1 MKILYFDCFSGISGD
16 MTLGALLNLGIDKDL
31 FLKELSKLNLTG
43 YKIEIG
49 TKSKSG
55 ITCTDVNVIITED
68 YKKLEEKFEKHQKEM
83 YEHELAHKANTHVHI
98 DEHGHEYSHEHSHD
112 EGEQEHIHEHSQE
125 DSHSHH
131 HDHGHEHEHSHDHM
145 HTHDHDHSHP
155 HSHSHSMRNL
165 KTIEMMIDWSDLNQ
179 NVKNLSKKIFREIA
193 GAEAKVHN
201 MEVENVTF
209 HEVGA
214 IDSIVDIVGS
224 AICLD
229 ILGVQK
235 VFSSP
240 LHDGKGFIECQHGII
255 PVPVPA
261 VMEMLAGSGIPLIS
275 EDVQTEMVTPTGM
288 GIIKTIA
295 CGFGNIPEVAIE
307 KVGYGAGK
315 RNTGRFNALR
325 VVMGTLEDKNE
336 LKDEIIKLETN
347 IDDTSS
353 EILGYTMERLFSVG
367 ALDVFLT
374 PIYMKKNR
382 PATMVTVL
390 VNRENE
396 QTAVDLLLKE
406 TSTLG
411 IRKSTLKRYCLDREI
426 VKINTQFGEVS
437 VKLSKGKDF
446 SKLSPEYEDC
456 RKIAETT
463 GLPLREIYRIV
474 NESSKDLI

>member
-16 MTLGALLNLGIDKDL
+16 MTLGALLDLGIDKDL

-43 YKIEIG
+43 YEIEIG

-83 YEHELAHKANTHVHI
+83 YEHELAHKAHTHVHI
-98 DEHGHEYSHEHSHD
+98 DEHGHEYSHDHEDSVYN
-112 EGEQEHIHEHSQE
+112 HEHNHD

-131 HDHGHEHEHSHDHM
+131 HDHGNEHEHSHG
-145 HTHDHDHSHP
+145 HTHTHDHSHP

-165 KTIEMMIDWSDLNQ
+165 KTIEMMIEWSDLSQ
-179 NVKNLSKKIFREIA
+179 NVKDLSKRIFREIA

-214 IDSIVDIVGS
+214 IDSIVDIVGT

-229 ILGVQK
+229 ALGVQK
-235 VFSSP
+235 VYSSP

-295 CGFGNIPEVAIE
+295 CSFGNIPGLSIE

-315 RNTGRFNALR
+315 RDTGRFNALR
-325 VVMGTLEDKNE
+325 VILGSIGNKNE
-336 LKDEIIKLETN
+336 NNDEIIKLETN

-353 EILGYTMERLFSVG
+353 EILGYTMERLFGAG

-382 PATMVTVL
+382 PATMITVL

-396 QTAVDLLLKE
+396 QAAVDLLLKE

-426 VKINTQFGEVS
+426 IKINTQFGEVR

-446 SKLSPEYEDC
+446 SKLSPEYDDC

-463 GLPLREIYRIV
+463 GLPLREIYQIV
-474 NESSKDLI
+474 TENSKDLL

>member
-16 MTLGALLNLGIDKDL
+16 MTLGALLDLGIDKDL

-43 YKIEIG
+43 YEIVIG

-83 YEHELAHKANTHVHI
+83 YEHELAHKAHTHVHI
-98 DEHGHEYSHEHSHD
+98 DEHGHEYSHDHEDSVHD
-112 EGEQEHIHEHSQE
+112 HEHNHD
-125 DSHSHH
+125 DSHSHN
-131 HDHGHEHEHSHDHM
+131 HDHGHEHSHGHAHSHEHSH
-145 HTHDHDHSHP
+145 S

-165 KTIEMMIDWSDLNQ
+165 KTIEMMIEWSDLNQ
-179 NVKNLSKKIFREIA
+179 NVKDLSKRIFREIA

-214 IDSIVDIVGS
+214 IDSIVDIVGT
-224 AICLD
+224 AVCID
-229 ILGVQK
+229 MLGVQK
-235 VFSSP
+235 VYSSP
-240 LHDGKGFIECQHGII
+240 LHDGKGFIECQHGTI

-295 CGFGNIPEVAIE
+295 CSFGNVPELAIE

-315 RNTGRFNALR
+315 RDTGRFNALR
-325 VVMGTLEDKNE
+325 VVLGSLDDKNE
-336 LKDEIIKLETN
+336 INDEIIKLETN

-353 EILGYTMERLFSVG
+353 EILGYTMEKLFGAG

-396 QTAVDLLLKE
+396 QAAVDLLLKE
-406 TSTLG
+406 TTTLG
-411 IRKSTLKRYCLDREI
+411 IRKSSLKRYCLDREI
-426 VKINTQFGEVS
+426 IKINTQFGEVR
-437 VKLSKGKDF
+437 VKVSKGKDF
-446 SKLSPEYEDC
+446 SKLSPEYDDC

-463 GLPLREIYRIV
+463 GLPLREIYQIV
-474 NESSKDLI
+474 NESSKDLL

>member
-16 MTLGALLNLGIDKDL
+16 MTLGALLDLGIDKDL

-43 YKIEIG
+43 YEIVIG

-83 YEHELAHKANTHVHI
+83 YEHELAHKAHTHVHI
-98 DEHGHEYSHEHSHD
+98 DEHGHEYSHDHEDSVHN
-112 EGEQEHIHEHSQE
+112 HEHNH
-125 DSHSHH
+125 DDNHSHH
-131 HDHGHEHEHSHDHM
+131 HDHGHEHEHSHG
-145 HTHDHDHSHP
+145 HTHTHDHSHP

-165 KTIEMMIDWSDLNQ
+165 KTIEMMIEWSDLSQ
-179 NVKNLSKKIFREIA
+179 NVKDLSKRIFREIA
-193 GAEAKVHN
+193 EAEAKVHN

-214 IDSIVDIVGS
+214 IDSIVDIVGT

-229 ILGVQK
+229 ALGVKK
-235 VFSSP
+235 VYSSP
-240 LHDGKGFIECQHGII
+240 LHDGKGFIECQHGTI

-295 CGFGNIPEVAIE
+295 CSFGNIPELSIE

-315 RNTGRFNALR
+315 RDTGRFNALR
-325 VVMGTLEDKNE
+325 VVLGSLDDKNE
-336 LKDEIIKLETN
+336 INDEIIKLETN
-347 IDDTSS
+347 IDDISS
-353 EILGYTMERLFSVG
+353 EILGYTMERLFGVG

-382 PATMVTVL
+382 PATMITVL

-396 QTAVDLLLKE
+396 QAAVDLLLKE
-406 TSTLG
+406 TTTLG
-411 IRKSTLKRYCLDREI
+411 IRKSSLKRYCLDREI
-426 VKINTQFGEVS
+426 MKINTQFGEVR
-437 VKLSKGKDF
+437 VKVSKGKDF
-446 SKLSPEYEDC
+446 SKLSPEYDDC

-463 GLPLREIYRIV
+463 GLPLREIYQIV
-474 NESSKDLI
+474 NESSKDLL